1 MKGVSIVCQQ
11 SVLKPHGASKQ
22 TCHYSSP
29 PPPPQASELL
39 DDRTD
44 TYLRAIR
51 DVLTPRL
58 QLVVCVFPTQRDDR
72 YSAVKKLCCCDRPV
86 PSQCI
91 NSRTIGNQQK
101 LKSVTQKIVLQ
112 VGGVRVGWG
121 GVRVGWGLCVYLSEC
136 LPSSVGQCQ
145 AGR

>member
-1 MKGVSIVCQQ
+1 MCLLSSEGCQYCLSTVCPQT
-11 SVLKPHGASKQ
+11 SLECRNGWFGASKQ
-22 TCHYSSP
+22 TCHYSSL
-29 PPPPQASELL
+29 PPPQASELL

-121 GVRVGWGLCVYLSEC
+121 GGCVFILLNAS
-136 LPSSVGQCQ
+136 LPL
-145 AGR
+145 

>member
-1 MKGVSIVCQQ
+1 MSAL
-11 SVLKPHGASKQ
+11 SVNSL
-22 TCHYSSP
+22 SSNLTVP
-29 PPPPQASELL
+29 PNRLATTLLPPQASELL

-121 GVRVGWGLCVYLSEC
+121 GVGVVCLSF
-136 LPSSVGQCQ
+136 
-145 AGR
+145 

>member
-1 MKGVSIVCQQ
+1 M
-11 SVLKPHGASKQ
+11 SVLSVNSLSSNLTRVQKWLVWCLQ
-22 TCHYSSP
+22 TDLPLLPP

-121 GVRVGWGLCVYLSEC
+121 GVRGGVVCLSC
-136 LPSSVGQCQ
+136 
-145 AGR
+145 

>member
-1 MKGVSIVCQQ
+1 M
-11 SVLKPHGASKQ
+11 SVLSVNSLSSNLTRVQKWLVWCLQ
-22 TCHYSSP
+22 TNLPLLFS
-29 PPPPQASELL
+29 PPPQASELL

-121 GVRVGWGLCVYLSEC
+121 GGCVFILLNAS
-136 LPSSVGQCQ
+136 LPL
-145 AGR
+145 

>member
-1 MKGVSIVCQQ
+1 M
-11 SVLKPHGASKQ
+11 SVLSVNSLSSNLTRVQKWLVWCLQ
-22 TCHYSSP
+22 TNLPLLFS

-72 YSAVKKLCCCDRPV
+72 YSAVKKLCCCERPV

-121 GVRVGWGLCVYLSEC
+121 GGCVFILLNAS
-136 LPSSVGQCQ
+136 LPL
-145 AGR
+145 

>member
-1 MKGVSIVCQQ
+1 MSALSVSSLSSNLTGVQ
-11 SVLKPHGASKQ
+11 SWLVWCLQ
-22 TCHYSSP
+22 TDYWLLLP
-29 PPPPQASELL
+29 PPSQASELL

-58 QLVVCVFPTQRDDR
+58 QLVVCVFPTIRDDR
-72 YSAVKKLCCCDRPV
+72 YSAVKKLCCCERPV

-101 LKSVTQKIVLQ
+101 LKSITQKIVLQ
-112 VGGVRVGWG
+112 VGGRG
-121 GVRVGWGLCVYLSEC
+121 
-136 LPSSVGQCQ
+136 
-145 AGR
+145 

>member
-1 MKGVSIVCQQ
+1 MTAEQRRVSAL
-11 SVLKPHGASKQ
+11 SVHSLSSNLTRVQKWLVWCLQ
-22 TCHYSSP
+22 TDLPLLSP
-29 PPPPQASELL
+29 PPPPPPSQASELL

-58 QLVVCVFPTQRDDR
+58 QLVVCVFPTIRDDR
-72 YSAVKKLCCCDRPV
+72 YSAVKKLCCCERPV

-112 VGGVRVGWG
+112 VGGVRVRLG
-121 GVRVGWGLCVYLSEC
+121 GVGWGLFC
-136 LPSSVGQCQ
+136 
-145 AGR
+145 